1 MDWHGPHHS
10 KAQRDSEAR
19 AAKNQALFR
28 EVNERVKEINDGY
41 SLIVPGGDWICECAN
56 DTCVERIKMSVNE
69 YESIRRYGARF
80 FVAPSDEHLWPDVDR
95 VIIDRNDR
103 YWVIEK
109 TGHAGDL
116 AKRSDPR
123 SEQGPLALRR

>member
-103 YWVIEK
+103 YWAWG
-109 TGHAGDL
+109 T
-116 AKRSDPR
+116 
-123 SEQGPLALRR
+123 